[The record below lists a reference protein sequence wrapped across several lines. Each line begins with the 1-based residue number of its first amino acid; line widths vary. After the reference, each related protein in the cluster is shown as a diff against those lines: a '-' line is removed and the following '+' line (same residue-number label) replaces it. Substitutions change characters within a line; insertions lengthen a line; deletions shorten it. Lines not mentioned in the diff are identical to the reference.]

1 MTSGLL
7 IRTEGAVRVLV
18 NSNPQAR
25 NAITPALY
33 DALPAALDEAAADP
47 AIGAI
52 VFAGEGDFFCAG
64 GDLRQLATRRELTLD
79 GRREKIE
86 RLHGLVRA
94 LRACPKPVIAAVEGG
109 AAGAGM
115 SLALACDML
124 VAADNAFFTMAY
136 VKVGLSPDG
145 GATSFLAQCLSRQ
158 QMMELC
164 LLGERIPAERLHAL
178 GAVNRLSAPGA
189 ALADAV
195 ALAARVAA
203 GPANAATRIKR
214 LCEHA
219 GHASLDQQLDLE
231 AQYMAQSQGD
241 DEAREGIQAFFEK
254 RAPDFAALR
263 GHTARRT
270 GEST

>member
-1 MTSGLL
+1 MSGLL
-7 IRTEGAVRVLV
+7 VRTEGAVRVLV
-18 NSNPQAR
+18 NSNPAAR

-33 DALPAALDEAAADP
+33 DALPAALIDAAADP

-52 VFAGEGDFFCAG
+52 VFAGDGDFFCAG

-79 GRREKIE
+79 GRRERIE
-86 RLHGLVRA
+86 RLHALIRA
-94 LRACPKPVIAAVEGG
+94 IRACPKPVIAAVEGG

-178 GAVNRLSAPGA
+178 GAVNRLTQAGG
-189 ALADAV
+189 ALAEAV
-195 ALAARVAA
+195 RLAERIAG
-203 GPANAATRIKR
+203 GPANAAARIKR
-214 LCEHA
+214 LCESA
-219 GHASLDQQLDLE
+219 GHASLDEQLDLE
-231 AQYMAQSQGD
+231 AQAMAQSQGD
-241 DEAREGIQAFFEK
+241 DEAQEGIKAFFEK
-254 RAPDFAALR
+254 RTPDFAALR
-263 GHTARRT
+263 GRT
-270 GEST
+270 GDTT

>member
-1 MTSGLL
+1 MSTGLL
-7 IRTEGAVRVLV
+7 VSTQGAVRVLV
-18 NSNPQAR
+18 NSNPGAR

-33 DALPAALDEAAADP
+33 DALPAALIEAAADP
-47 AIGAI
+47 SVGAI

-64 GDLRQLATRRELTLD
+64 GDLRQLATRRELAPE

-86 RLHGLVRA
+86 RLHDLVRA
-94 LRACPKPVIAAVEGG
+94 IRACPKPVIAAVEGG

-124 VAADNAFFTMAY
+124 VAAKDAFFTMAY

-145 GATSFLAQCLSRQ
+145 GATSFLSQFLSRQ

-178 GAVNRLSAPGA
+178 GAVNRLTERGA
-189 ALADAV
+189 ALAQAV
-195 ALAARVAA
+195 QLAERIAE
-203 GPANAATRIKR
+203 GPANAAARIKR

-219 GHASLDQQLDLE
+219 GHASLEQQLDLE
-231 AQYMAQSQGD
+231 AQYMAESQGD
-241 DEAREGIQAFFEK
+241 DEAQEGIKAFFDK
-254 RAPDFAALR
+254 RTPDFAALR
-263 GHTARRT
+263 GRT
-270 GEST
+270 GDTT